1 MTRRIRRL
9 GVVGGLLVAAI
20 VLAACQGSP
29 EVQKGGYLQS
39 GLQYLKDRKYDEA
52 IIEFRNALQI
62 DPRFADA
69 HAAIGEGYQGK
80 G

>member
-20 VLAACQGSP
+20 VLLAACQGSP

-39 GLQYLKDRKYDEA
+39 GLQYLKDRRYRS
-52 IIEFRNALQI
+52 RNRELSS
-62 DPRFADA
+62 RSL
-69 HAAIGEGYQGK
+69 
-80 G
+80 